1 MVESAHRNEKQ
12 RSSRSLCYMR
22 GRPYWVSDAIN
33 AVFPQTQVQLCI
45 VHMVRNSLKFVPWKN
60 MKTVAGDLKLIYTAS
75 TEEEALQA
83 LTEFEEKWGK
93 LYPTIPDIWQRHW
106 SNIVTFLAYP
116 QDIRKA
122 IYTTNAVE
130 AANRQIRKVIV
141 I

>member
-1 MVESAHRNEKQ
+1 
-12 RSSRSLCYMR
+12 
-22 GRPYWVSDAIN
+22 
-33 AVFPQTQVQLCI
+33 
-45 VHMVRNSLKFVPWKN
+45 

-130 AANRQIRKVIV
+130 AANRQIRKVIKTKGLFPNDQAAIKLV
-141 I
+141 FLALQNASKKWTMPIRNWKGALAQFSILFNERMPQSW

>member
-1 MVESAHRNEKQ
+1 
-12 RSSRSLCYMR
+12 
-22 GRPYWVSDAIN
+22 
-33 AVFPQTQVQLCI
+33 
-45 VHMVRNSLKFVPWKN
+45 

-130 AANRQIRKVIV
+130 AANRQIRKVIKTKGLFPNDQAAIKLV
-141 I
+141 FLALQNASKKWIMPIRNWKGALAQFSILFNERMPQSW